1 MDEKELKALT
11 DGFNKSIEDFKKELK
26 AVEGKVNNV
35 KAEEITKSLKELS
48 DKVELMGKV
57 GEKSLPEYIKSMQDQ
72 QDAFAKEINDL
83 KGEKNS
89 IKGFRT
95 LIKEAMKSNEFKSG
109 IRIHEKDGEGFTMK
123 DGAELMMTKAGSEM
137 TTSNFSADGGAVAL
151 SQVEIPGI
159 EKHPWALNP
168 VFAAVRKVFVS
179 DKKHT
184 ITWSEE
190 NARDDEA
197 AGIAESGTY
206 GRADNSFVK
215 RVASFYK
222 IGQYADFTEET
233 MEDSDEFAAELNDLL
248 LTGTMRKVEY
258 DLLLGNGTNTF
269 TGLIYASSPLA
280 KAFAAPTSLALNVIQ
295 PGVYD
300 VLRAA
305 QLQVREGY
313 HGTDANKMG
322 YMANLALV
330 SPGTLASM
338 DVEKTNDGVYMKPFW
353 ANGKQV
359 NGMMVVE
366 SDDIGADQFLVGD
379 FSQLTLYIKRSLN
392 IQRTDSDGSKF
403 LDDVQTVKA
412 SIRIAEKLAILK
424 RYAFVYGTFTDA
436 KSQLLK
442 SSN

>member
-1 MDEKELKALT
+1 MEEKELKALT
-11 DGFNKSIEDFKKELK
+11 DGFNKANADLKKEL
-26 AVEGKVNNV
+26 AELAGKVDKV
-35 KAEEITKSLKELS
+35 KAEEINTQLKELG
-48 DKVELMGKV
+48 DKVESLGKI
-57 GEKSLPEYIKSMQDQ
+57 GEKNLSEYIKTLQDQ
-72 QDAFAKEINDL
+72 QDSQAAKIKEL
-83 KGEKNS
+83 EVVKAHSKGFKSIIEETVKDETFKKS
-89 IKGFRT
+89 IK
-95 LIKEAMKSNEFKSG
+95 S
-109 IRIHEKDGEGFTMK
+109 KDGDGFDIK
-123 DGAELMMTKAGSEM
+123 DGAEKFLQKAGSEM
-137 TTSNFSADGGAVAL
+137 TTGNFTADAGAVAL

-190 NARDDEA
+190 NTRDDEA

-206 GRADNSFVK
+206 GRADVTFIK
-215 RVASFYK
+215 RVASFFK
-222 IGQYADFTEET
+222 IGQYADYTEET

-269 TGLIYASSPLA
+269 TGLIYSSSPLA
-280 KAFAAPTSLALNVIQ
+280 KAFTAPTSVALNVIQ

-313 HGTDANKMG
+313 HGTDANKKG

-330 SPGTLASM
+330 APGTLANM
-338 DVEKTNDGVYMKPFW
+338 DMEKTNDGVYMKPFW
-353 ANGKQV
+353 ANGQQV
-359 NGMMVVE
+359 NGMMVME

-392 IQRTDSDGSKF
+392 IQKTDSDGSKF
-403 LDDVQTVKA
+403 LDDVSTVKA
-412 SIRIAEKLAILK
+412 SIRVAEKLATLK
-424 RYAFVYGTFTDA
+424 RYAFVYGTFTDGKEQIRKA
-436 KSQLLK
+436 
-442 SSN
+442 SN